1 MTESEAPISTDPAAV
16 LGRVSEAQAVL
27 GQDFARLLDGFER
40 LAAAVQP
47 LLTKQYRDTEVRMRM
62 LETRL
67 RTRQERPLIT
77 RIANLLGDIR
87 RLQSAEDIKVHV
99 EEALAEA
106 LVSAGYQEMGSA
118 GDQFDPH
125 WHEPV
130 SGSVGKAGVVAQVHR
145 RGLAC
150 HGDVIIKAMVHV
162 EPAPAED
169 GLELDLEEPGPDGDL
184 RLAPATETE
193 QEELPT

>member
-1 MTESEAPISTDPAAV
+1 MTEPEVVISADPV
-16 LGRVSEAQAVL
+16 VILEEVSEAQEVL
-27 GQDFARLLDGFER
+27 RQDFARLLDGFER

-47 LLTKQYRDTEVRMRM
+47 LLTKQYRDTQARMRM

-77 RIANLLGDIR
+77 RVASLLADVR
-87 RLQSAEDIKVHV
+87 RLEAAEDIKVHV

-106 LVSAGYQEMGSA
+106 LASVGYQEMGSA
-118 GDQFDPH
+118 GDQFDPQ

-130 SGSVGKAGVVAQVHR
+130 SGSVGKAGVVTHVHR

-150 HGDVIIKAMVHV
+150 YGDVIIKALV
-162 EPAPAED
+162 EVRPAAAEED
-169 GLELDLEEPGPDGDL
+169 LEQDLEELEPDEDLQPGP
-184 RLAPATETE
+184 AAAIE
-193 QEELPT
+193 QEEL

>member
-1 MTESEAPISTDPAAV
+1 V
-16 LGRVSEAQAVL
+16 LR
-27 GQDFARLLDGFER
+27 QDFARLLDGFER

-67 RTRQERPLIT
+67 RTRQERPLVT
-77 RIANLLGDIR
+77 RVANLLADVR
-87 RLQSAEDIKVHV
+87 RLESAEDIKVHV

-106 LVSAGYQEMGSA
+106 LASVGYQEMGSA

-130 SGSVGKAGVVAQVHR
+130 SGSVGRAGVVTHVHR

-150 HGDVIIKAMVHV
+150 YGDVIIKAMVQV
-162 EPAPAED
+162 KPPSAEEDLEQDLEELEPDKDLQPAPAA
-169 GLELDLEEPGPDGDL
+169 GI
-184 RLAPATETE
+184 E

>member
-1 MTESEAPISTDPAAV
+1 MTEPEAV
-16 LGRVSEAQAVL
+16 LSAEPEAILERVGEAQEVL
-27 GQDFARLLDGFER
+27 RQDFARLLDGFER

-77 RIANLLGDIR
+77 RVANLLADIR
-87 RLQSAEDIKVHV
+87 RLESADDIKVHV
-99 EEALAEA
+99 EEALTEA
-106 LVSAGYQEMGSA
+106 LSSVGYQEMGSA
-118 GDQFDPH
+118 GDQFDAH

-130 SGSVGKAGVVAQVHR
+130 SGSVGRAGVVTHVHR

-150 HGDVIIKAMVHV
+150 YGDVIIKAMVHV
-162 EPAPAED
+162 EPARAEED
-169 GLELDLEEPGPDGDL
+169 LELDLEELEPEEDL
-184 RLAPATETE
+184 QPAPAAEIE

>member
-1 MTESEAPISTDPAAV
+1 MTEPEAAISTDPAAV
-16 LGRVSEAQAVL
+16 LERVSEAQEVL

-47 LLTKQYRDTEVRMRM
+47 LLTKQYRDTEARIRA
-62 LETRL
+62 LESRL

-150 HGDVIIKAMVHV
+150 YGDVIIKAMVHV
-162 EPAPAED
+162 RPAPAEE
-169 GLELDLEEPGPDGDL
+169 GLELDLEELEPDGDL
-184 RLAPATETE
+184 QPAPAAATE

>member
-1 MTESEAPISTDPAAV
+1 MTEPEAAINADPVAV
-16 LGRVSEAQAVL
+16 LEQVSEAQEVL
-27 GQDFARLLDGFER
+27 REDFARLLDGFER

-47 LLTKQYRDTEVRMRM
+47 LLTKQYRDTQVRMRT

-77 RIANLLGDIR
+77 RIANLLSDIR
-87 RLQSAEDIKVHV
+87 RLQSAEDIKIHV
-99 EEALAEA
+99 EEALSDA
-106 LVSAGYQEMGSA
+106 LVSAGYQEMGTA

-130 SGSVGKAGVVAQVHR
+130 SGSVGKAGIVTQVHR

-162 EPAPAED
+162 EPVSAEENP
-169 GLELDLEEPGPDGDL
+169 GLDLGELEPDGDL
-184 RLAPATETE
+184 QPAPATATE
-193 QEELPT
+193 QEEIPT

>member
-1 MTESEAPISTDPAAV
+1 MTEPDAAISADPAAV
-16 LGRVSEAQAVL
+16 LEQVSEAQEVL
-27 GQDFARLLDGFER
+27 RQDFARLLDGFER

-47 LLTKQYRDTEVRMRM
+47 LLTRQYRDTEVRMRM

-87 RLQSAEDIKVHV
+87 RLQSAEDIKIHV

-106 LVSAGYQEMGSA
+106 LVSAGYQEMGTA

-150 HGDVIIKAMVHV
+150 YGDVIIKAMVHV
-162 EPAPAED
+162 EPVSAEE
-169 GLELDLEEPGPDGDL
+169 GLELDLEELEPDGDL
-184 RLAPATETE
+184 QPAPATETE
-193 QEELPT
+193 QEEIPT